1 MISLT
6 NHDFQWGRS
15 EVVIIYPDTLVSQWK
30 TVVNP
35 DPWILPR
42 CRAALR
48 IRPTGGHGNPHR
60 RTQLADLHR
69 PRRHRSEKRRFLPC
83 MKHMDLIQKKS
94 GKMEVSSARN
104 WDSTRRKGE
113 MFIINIP
120 NWRIIL
126 LSIWSKTLMRV
137 TVPSSNGLQ
146 HVATIV
152 Y

>member
-1 MISLT
+1 MHET
-6 NHDFQWGRS
+6 YGF
-15 EVVIIYPDTLVSQWK
+15 
-30 TVVNP
+30 
-35 DPWILPR
+35 DP
-42 CRAALR
+42 
-48 IRPTGGHGNPHR
+48 
-60 RTQLADLHR
+60 
-69 PRRHRSEKRRFLPC
+69 E
-83 MKHMDLIQKKS
+83 KS

-126 LSIWSKTLMRV
+126 LNIWSKTLMRV